1 MSLPVITVE
10 QMRAWEAA
18 AWAAGQSETEV
29 IRRVSLAL
37 GEVALRWSRQGDGI
51 LVLAGKGHNGDDARA
66 ALPHLH
72 GRRSTLLT
80 INDPARQLGE
90 LRAALDYSPALIIDG
105 LFGIGLNRPLDAAW
119 QELIQEVNRAAVPVL
134 AVDVPSGL
142 NADTGETFG
151 AAVHAQVTLTVGAP
165 KAGLLKASA
174 QPFVGRLEVTGD
186 VGLGPCPVREAEL
199 WWTTREDFRR
209 FPPARAAAAHK
220 GDFGHLAIVAGS
232 LGYHGAAVLAARS
245 AQRAGAG
252 LVTLHTV
259 GDAYHPAAA
268 QLQGAMV
275 RPWMAETKL
284 SAPFTAVLI
293 GPGLANVTDA
303 DQFPLTTRRLWRDS
317 EVPVIVDASALDWL
331 PAESPFP
338 KQFLRVITPHPG
350 EAARLLKL
358 PVAQVQANRVF
369 AVRELSRR
377 FGHCW
382 VVLKGHQTLIGR
394 STGEIFVNSTGNPR
408 LAQGGT
414 GDALAGYLAG
424 LLAQPPLQADPGRAL
439 RYAVWQHGAA
449 ADLLSARQPNWIAD
463 ELTAALGAVPA

>member
-18 AWAAGQSETEV
+18 AWAVGQSETEV

-37 GEVALRWSRQGDGI
+37 GETALRWSRQGEGL

-66 ALPHLH
+66 VLPQLH

-90 LRAALDYSPALIIDG
+90 LRAALDYQPALIIDG

-119 QELIQEVNRAAVPVL
+119 REFIAEINRAALPVL

-165 KAGLLKASA
+165 KAGLLTAAA

-186 VGLGPCPVREAEL
+186 VGLGPCPVKDAEL
-199 WWTTREDFRR
+199 WWVTREDFRR
-209 FPPARAAAAHK
+209 FPPARSAASHK
-220 GDFGHLAIVAGS
+220 GDFGHLAVVAGS
-232 LGYHGAAVLAARS
+232 LGYHGAAVLATRA

-275 RPWMAETKL
+275 RPWSPDAKL
-284 SAPFTAVLI
+284 SAPLTAVLL
-293 GPGLANVTDA
+293 GPGLINVTEA
-303 DQFPLTTRRLWRDS
+303 DQFQLITRRLWRDADAA
-317 EVPVIVDASALDWL
+317 VIVDASALDWL
-331 PAESPFP
+331 PAESPVP
-338 KQFLRVITPHPG
+338 KQSLRVITPHPG

-377 FGHCW
+377 YGHCW
-382 VVLKGHQTLIGR
+382 VVLKGHQTLTGR
-394 STGEIFVNSTGNPR
+394 STGDIFINSTGNPR
-408 LAQGGT
+408 LAQGGA

-424 LLAQPPLQADPGRAL
+424 LLAQPSLQADAGRAL
-439 RYAVWQHGAA
+439 RYGVWQHGAA
-449 ADLLSARQPNWIAD
+449 ADLLTARQPNWIAD